1 MFLLDEFGKVFSGA
15 AAVRLKQTP
24 CSCCAVLGFLAVLV
38 AEAVMS
44 LGSSEGVAPCR
55 RAPRAAV
62 RMGHTCRSSVI
73 LSCSYEGHYDAA
85 PSRAS
90 WHSCRMGWY
99 LFAVL
104 IMLVLCGAWHCQDG
118 RRVGCTVDRLGS
130 GWRHV
135 CRAVGLRP
143 VTGSKG
149 WGHVSSKLGT
159 LFGPRSCR
167 YCEPGSGLC
176 PGPTQGYAQGL
187 AWVQSEGRRRG

>member
-1 MFLLDEFGKVFSGA
+1 MFLLDEFGKVSSGA

-38 AEAVMS
+38 AEAVML

-55 RAPRAAV
+55 RAPRSAV
-62 RMGHTCRSSVI
+62 RLGHTWRSVM

-90 WHSCRMGWY
+90 WHSCRMGWR

-118 RRVGCTVDRLGS
+118 RRVGCTVDRLES
-130 GWRHV
+130 RWRHV

-149 WGHVSSKLGT
+149 WGHVSSNLGH

-167 YCEPGSGLC
+167 DSSLC
-176 PGPTQGYAQGL
+176 S
-187 AWVQSEGRRRG
+187 WERR